1 MFLSAIGSQNSV
13 ARSGVAVDAGEAGPA
28 RSEKRRV
35 IWRCRASGKHLPPRA
50 ALENWTLSAR
60 NKPRHRADSPHE
72 GRLKLM
78 LKPHDRARLLRE
90 DLLQMLHRLQHRL
103 RLRALR
109 WSQRPA
115 QPLAHHR
122 QPPAYSAHQRVSRLQ
137 RQRPGDRLH
146 RPLQRH
152 SREPLHQQPPQP
164 RSRHRVPWQN
174 AGKEKRKRPATPA
187 ALSAPRTVRPL
198 SARHAAIG
206 TIRIITG
213 KEAVTIERAAPS
225 AMRTRPALQRK
236 SSSLNSWESRTKQ
249 KGARDMS
256 ATCCRRRRR
265 SSSFFRDGT
274 GPTA

>member
-1 MFLSAIGSQNSV
+1 MFLFAIGSRNSV

-28 RSEKRRV
+28 GSRKRRV
-35 IWRCRASGKHLPPRA
+35 IWRCRACGKHLRPRA
-50 ALENWTLSAR
+50 ALENWTPSAR
-60 NKPRHRADSPHE
+60 NKPRHRSDSPHE
-72 GRLKLM
+72 RRLKLM
-78 LKPHDRARLLRE
+78 LKPRDRARLLHE
-90 DLLQMLHRLQHRL
+90 DLLQMLHRLQHRF
-103 RLRALR
+103 RLRAHR

-115 QPLAHHR
+115 QPGTHHR
-122 QPPAYSAHQRVSRLQ
+122 QAPAHAAHDGISRLQ

-174 AGKEKRKRPATPA
+174 VGQEKRKRPAASATLA
-187 ALSAPRTVRPL
+187 AP
-198 SARHAAIG
+198 G
-206 TIRIITG
+206 TIRPLPALTLGVGRVRIIAR
-213 KEAVTIERAAPS
+213 KQAVAIERAAPS

-236 SSSLNSWESRTKQ
+236 SSSLNSWASRTKQ

-256 ATCCRRRRR
+256 ATCCRRRTR